1 MYIERNKEAHW
12 RNRFGKTSSF
22 TYSQCVF
29 VALGMQHAM
38 RRRGT
43 VNCGLSDCTMSLYI
57 TS

>member
-12 RNRFGKTSSF
+12 RNHFGKEISF
-22 TYSQCVF
+22 TYAQCVF
-29 VALGMQHAM
+29 VALRIQHAM

-43 VNCGLSDCTMSLYI
+43 VNCGLSDCTMSLCI